1 MREERRLAG
10 GAWAQMGEV
19 SEAPSSIVGHGRRR
33 ERGASA
39 MGDGRHGVEPDGRE
53 ELGLALDHGHS
64 ATTRGERWQPW
75 WLGEGDD
82 LGREMQ
88 TEITR

>member
-1 MREERRLAG
+1 VREERRLAG

-39 MGDGRHGVEPDGRE
+39 MGAGRHGVEPDGEGRS
-53 ELGLALDHGHS
+53 LG
-64 ATTRGERWQPW
+64 
-75 WLGEGDD
+75 
-82 LGREMQ
+82 
-88 TEITR
+88 